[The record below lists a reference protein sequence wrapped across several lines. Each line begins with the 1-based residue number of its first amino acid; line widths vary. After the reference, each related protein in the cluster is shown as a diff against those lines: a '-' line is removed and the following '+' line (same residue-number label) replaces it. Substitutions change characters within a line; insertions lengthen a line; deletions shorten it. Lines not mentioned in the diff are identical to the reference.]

1 MKIVTSASLHGID
14 RSYGGAFMRIIVV
27 GPGAIGCLFA
37 AFLAKGGHDVAI
49 LDHTEERAK
58 HIAESGIRVEDGPG
72 DFTVRV
78 QAESHAPLLGPAR
91 FVFICVKAYDTAEAC
106 RNTLPLVTKTTLV
119 VSLQNGSGNTDTLS
133 RFVPESQL
141 LCATTAQASLYMG
154 EGHVRHTGSGPTLL
168 APVIGDLSEPARE
181 LAGSLSQSGIDTRA
195 VTDCRAMLWSK
206 LVINAAVN
214 PLTAIHK
221 VANGILLEDPALRA
235 RMANVAREAAAV
247 ARADGISLDFNDEVQ
262 EVERI
267 CRATSGN
274 ESSMLTDLRGNR
286 KTEID
291 QITGTIVARAGTL
304 GIPVPE
310 NTKLLEAVR
319 ALEQHDDR
327 GEDSLGR

>member
-1 MKIVTSASLHGID
+1 
-14 RSYGGAFMRIIVV
+14 MRIVVV

-37 AFLAKGGHDVAI
+37 AFLAKDGHDVAI
-49 LDHTEERAK
+49 LDHRDERAR
-58 HIAESGIRVEDGPG
+58 HIAGFGVRVEDGPSEIK
-72 DFTVRV
+72 VRV
-78 QAESHAPLLGPAR
+78 QAASHASFLEPAR

-106 RNTLPLVTKTTLV
+106 RNTLPLVTKSTLV
-119 VSLQNGSGNTDTLS
+119 VSLQNGSGNADTLS

-141 LCATTAQASLYMG
+141 LCATTAQASLYLG
-154 EGHVRHTGSGPTLL
+154 AGHVRHTGSGPTVM
-168 APVIGDLSEPARE
+168 APVSTGVLDPVSE
-181 LAGSLSQSGIDTRA
+181 LAAALSRSGIDTRA
-195 VTDCRAMLWSK
+195 VTDCEAMLWSK

-221 VANGILLEDPALRA
+221 VANGVLLEDPPLRA
-235 RMANVAREAAAV
+235 RMAVVAREAAAV
-247 ARADGISLDFNDEVQ
+247 ARAGGISLDFDNEVQ

-274 ESSMLTDLRGNR
+274 ESSMLRDLRGNR

-291 QITGTIVARAGTL
+291 EITGMIVARAGTL

-319 ALEQHDDR
+319 ALEQRNDR
-327 GEDSLGR
+327 REDSLGR